1 MTFQLSMLQMMLSIQ
16 NLLQR
21 LALPALLIGCALPA
35 GAGSSAASSASDS
48 IAASVGSI
56 SGSLVQ
62 SSNSSSRDKQVADGD
77 YRIIEVASED
87 GRPGLVRLTLAAA
100 VLAPPAV
107 SGGEGANAGDLFSLF
122 LPEQLLATTPLAEGA
137 TISARQRPYGLEFA
151 AGQPRRA
158 FFLALHDEW
167 YRELQSTPLAL

>member
-1 MTFQLSMLQMMLSIQ
+1 MMLSIQ

-21 LALPALLIGCALPA
+21 LAIPALLVACALPA

-62 SSNSSSRDKQVADGD
+62 SSNSSSRDKQLADGD
-77 YRIIEVASED
+77 YQIIELASED

-100 VLAPPAV
+100 TLAPPAAP
-107 SGGEGANAGDLFSLF
+107 GADAAQASDRFSLY
-122 LPEQLLATTPLAEGA
+122 LPEQLLATIPLAEG
-137 TISARQRPYGLEFA
+137 TMISARQRPYGLEFA